1 MDKITNTKLREEIAA
16 LGQDDE
22 YMSDA
27 QVTIFQKYLRE
38 ELRALSAKQSN
49 HIGVHAEI
57 NERVS
62 DPADMATK
70 SENQVYAMSDDARL
84 DNSIKQIKAALEL
97 IRLGDYGFCASC
109 GGEIGLERLF
119 TIPHAVRDAECA
131 NVFELKEKQLLG
143 RSTANI
149 KIP

>member
-1 MDKITNTKLREEIAA
+1 MDKITNTKLREAISA
-16 LGQDDE
+16 LGPDEE

-27 QVTIFQKYLRE
+27 QTAIFQTYLRE
-38 ELRALSAKQSN
+38 DLQTLIAKQSA

-70 SENQVYAMSDDARL
+70 SENQVYALSDDARI
-84 DNSIKQIKAALEL
+84 DNSIKQTKAALKYMAS
-97 IRLGDYGFCASC
+97 GDYGFCKSC
-109 GGEIGLERLF
+109 GGEIGLDRLL

-131 NVFELKEKQLLG
+131 NTYELKEKQLSG
-143 RSTANI
+143 RATANI
-149 KIP
+149 KVV